1 MKQLHIESVELENEL
16 KQLKL
21 EFNKKDAERYEQW
34 NKLME
39 YYADKMR
46 IVQECINTRNKE
58 IDKLDKLRDHKI
70 HEWVKDP
77 TYNYEIKFPIQ
88 IRLKCS
94 ICGKTKM
101 KKIKLINV

>member
-1 MKQLHIESVELENEL
+1 MEQLNMEISELEKEL
-16 KQLKL
+16 RQLKL
-21 EFNKKDAERYEQW
+21 EFHEKDAERYNEW

-39 YYADKMR
+39 YYSNKMR

-58 IDKLDKLRDHKI
+58 IEKISDHKI
-70 HEWVKDP
+70 HEWIKDP
-77 TYNYEIKFPIQ
+77 IYNYELKFPIQ

-101 KKIKLINV
+101 KKIKLISV